1 MKKSKMEYSLLG
13 LFLLLAIFNG
23 QVLSQDEDDGHC
35 IWYDECGRSA
45 TGKLNCYYN
54 GTAKPLMDPDAID
67 ILKTLCPDLYQK
79 VSGGKYPMTCCSGN
93 QLKTMNGQMSLP
105 NQFFKRCPSCY
116 HNFVNLYCYSTC
128 DPKHSK
134 YFKVVKTQKAN
145 NVTLINS
152 VKYFVSKDTANG
164 MYRSCKDVQM
174 PSANEKAISIFCG
187 HRAKDC
193 TIKKWLDYM
202 GTTTN
207 GHTPFQIDFN
217 ITDAH
222 DLADPMNYTSYKCD
236 QAYGNTS
243 ACSCQDCEASCAP
256 IPPPPKPKEPCK
268 ILTIDCSYFIAGLA
282 FIVFC
287 LAFMIYVICY
297 NIMTRNALGVGN
309 PENDEMNEPQIHDV
323 YSVSGQRVYV
333 RGKTKREK
341 VMSLS
346 QPKVSASE
354 ISCLEKA
361 GAKVETYMQIFFTK
375 WGFWCAS
382 HPVLILVAGLV
393 ICGALSA
400 GIVLFQ
406 VTTDPVQL
414 WSADNSRARTERD
427 YYNSHFVPFYRTE
440 QLVITRPN
448 NYTLFP
454 HKNPPPSTESTNYS
468 SLFDK
473 AFLHEVLDLQLAVQN
488 IKAEYKNRT
497 VTLQD
502 ICFQPLYPDN
512 RNCTIQSVLEYWQ
525 NSHELLDKEIWDEYH
540 FFVNADYIGHLAYCL
555 NAPASTSDT
564 LGLNISCL
572 STGGAPVFPWVAIGG
587 FNGTD
592 YRLAKSLVITIVVNN
607 HLDEEKN
614 KMAEAWEKAFIE
626 FMKKFSSPNMT
637 IAFSAERSIE
647 DELERE
653 SESDV
658 LTILISYLIMFG
670 YITLT
675 LGQTRDC
682 QRLERICIDAKI
694 TLGLA
699 GVLIVLL
706 SVSTS
711 LGFFSYI
718 GLPATL
724 IIIEVVPFLVLA
736 VGVDNIF
743 ILVQT
748 YQRDVRGP
756 NESLEEQIG
765 RIVGKVGP
773 SMLLSSTSESLAFFL
788 GALTTMPAVKVFSL
802 YAAGAVLF
810 DFLLQITCF
819 VGLMTLDAKRQQAN
833 RFDMCCFVKDSN
845 KEKLDVSEGCLYKV
859 VKNYYSHF
867 ILKEWVRPIVMIVFA
882 GYFCFSAALVNKI
895 DIGLDQKLSMPK
907 DSYVLD
913 WLTNLTEYLHVGPPV
928 YFVVEE
934 GHDYTTLKGQNGIC
948 GGNGCPQDSL
958 VGQVYTASLQPNYS
972 YIAQPVSSWLDDYFS
987 WLSPGGDPT
996 CCRHFSNN
1004 SFCPAEYNG
1013 TGCAKCNVE
1022 TQKNGRPSQ
1031 KDFMKYIPWYLKDNP
1046 GLACAKGGHAAYGS
1060 GVDLLK
1066 NKTEVG
1072 ATYFM
1077 TYHTILKTSADYI
1090 GALKEA
1096 RKIADNITSTLRLAN
1111 PKSTSKVFPY
1121 SVVYVFYEQY
1131 LTIVTDT
1138 AIQLGICVAAVF
1150 LVTFF
1155 LLGFDL
1161 YSAIMIL
1168 ITITMIITDMVG
1180 MMVLWDISLNAVS
1193 LVNLVMAIGISVEF
1207 CAHITRAFAVSL
1219 LPTKVLRAKEA
1230 LSQMGSSVLSGIT
1243 LTKLGGIIVLAFS
1256 KSQLFQVFYFRMYLG
1271 MVVFG
1276 ATHGL
1281 IFLPVL
1287 LSYIGPSVNKARLYH
1302 FQNKDEIRDV
1312 ISEGHS
1318 DRDVL
1323 VNNEHSDNP
1332 PSYDSVSQEQ

>member
-1 MKKSKMEYSLLG
+1 MKKSKMEHILFGS
-13 LFLLLAIFNG
+13 FLLLMIFNG
-23 QVLSQDEDDGHC
+23 QVLSQDEDEGHC
-35 IWYDECGRSA
+35 VWYGECGKSA
-45 TGKLNCYYN
+45 TGKLNCFYN
-54 GTAKPLMDPDAID
+54 GTAKPLTDPDAID
-67 ILKTLCPDLYQK
+67 ILKTLCPDLYRE
-79 VSGGKYPMTCCSGN
+79 GGKYPMTCCSAG
-93 QLKTMNGQMSLP
+93 QLRTMNGQMSLP
-105 NQFFKRCPSCY
+105 NQFFKRCPACY

-128 DPKHSK
+128 QPKHSK
-134 YFKVVKTQKAN
+134 YVKVEKTHVEKNA
-145 NVTLINS
+145 TLIDA
-152 VKYFVSKDTANG
+152 VKYFVSTDVAYG
-164 MYRSCKDVQM
+164 MYNSCKDVQM

-187 HRAKDC
+187 HPAEEC
-193 TIKKWLDYM
+193 TIKKWLVYM
-202 GTTTN
+202 GSTAN

-222 DLADPMNYTSYKCD
+222 DNTSSPMNYTAYKCD
-236 QAYGNTS
+236 LAYGNNS
-243 ACSCQDCEASCAP
+243 ACSCQDCQASCAP
-256 IPPPPKPKEPCK
+256 IPPPPKPKKPCK
-268 ILTIDCSYFIAGLA
+268 ILTIDCSYFIAGVA
-282 FIVFC
+282 YIVFC
-287 LAFMIYVICY
+287 LVFMIYVICY
-297 NIMTRNALGVGN
+297 NIITRNALGVTDQDY
-309 PENDEMNEPQIHDV
+309 DEINQPQVQDV

-341 VMSLS
+341 VSSLN

-354 ISCLEKA
+354 IGCLEKA

-382 HPVLILVAGLV
+382 HPILILVAGLV
-393 ICGALSA
+393 VCGALSA

-414 WSADNSRARTERD
+414 WSAKNSRARTERD

-440 QLVITRPN
+440 QL
-448 NYTLFP
+448 
-454 HKNPPPSTESTNYS
+454 
-468 SLFDK
+468 
-473 AFLHEVLDLQLAVQN
+473 
-488 IKAEYKNRT
+488 
-497 VTLQD
+497 
-502 ICFQPLYPDN
+502 PLYPDN
-512 RNCTIQSVLEYWQ
+512 KNCTIQSVLEYWQ
-525 NSHELLDKEIWDEYH
+525 NSHELLDKKIMDEYN
-540 FFVNADYIGHLAYCL
+540 FFTLADYIGHFEYCL
-555 NAPASTSDT
+555 N
-564 LGLNISCL
+564 
-572 STGGAPVFPWVAIGG
+572 GAPVFPWVAIGG

-614 KMAEAWEKAFIE
+614 KMAEAWEKAFIQ

-637 IAFSAERSIE
+637 IAYSAERSIE

-658 LTILISYLIMFG
+658 LTILISYLI
-670 YITLT
+670 I
-675 LGQTRDC
+675 
-682 QRLERICIDAKI
+682 
-694 TLGLA
+694 
-699 GVLIVLL
+699 
-706 SVSTS
+706 
-711 LGFFSYI
+711 YI

-748 YQRDVRGP
+748 YQRDVRAP

-833 RFDMCCFVKDSN
+833 RFDMCCCIKDSN

-867 ILKEWVRPIVMIVFA
+867 ILKEWVRPIIMLVFV
-882 GYFCFSAALVNKI
+882 GYFCFSGSLVNKI

-934 GHDYTTLKGQNGIC
+934 GHDYTTLEGQNGIC

-958 VGQVYTASLQPNYS
+958 VGQVS

-987 WLSPGGDPT
+987 WLSPGGDPP

-1013 TGCAKCNVE
+1013 TGCVKCNVQ
-1022 TQKNGRPSQ
+1022 TQKNGRPSER
-1031 KDFMKYIPWYLKDNP
+1031 DFMKYIPWYLADNP
-1046 GLACAKGGHAAYGS
+1046 GLSCAKGGHAAYG
-1060 GVDLLK
+1060 
-1066 NKTEVG
+1066 T
-1072 ATYFM
+1072 TYFM

-1096 RKIADNITSTLRLAN
+1096 RKIADNITSTLRHTD
-1111 PKSTSKVFPY
+1111 PKSSAK
-1121 SVVYVFYEQY
+1121 Y
-1131 LTIVTDT
+1131 LTIVKDT
-1138 AIQLGICVAAVF
+1138 AIQLSICVAAVF

-1161 YSAIMIL
+1161 YSAFMIL

-1302 FQNKDEIRDV
+1302 FQNKDVIQDV
-1312 ISEGHS
+1312 ISEGHY

-1323 VNNEHSDNP
+1323 VHNEHCDSP
-1332 PSYDSVSQEQ
+1332 PSYESVYKE